1 MGLFSFLSFGNDIKR
16 VLRNGAVIIDVRTV
30 HEYDQGRIKGSLN
43 IPLDRISASI
53 ERIKGLNKPVIFVC
67 NSGNRSGSAIRIVK
81 QNGLKEVYNGG
92 NWESVLKK
100 INSL

>member
-1 MGLFSFLSFGNDIKR
+1 MGLFSFLSFGSDIKR

>member
-1 MGLFSFLSFGNDIKR
+1 MGLFSFLSFGSDIKR

-92 NWESVLKK
+92 NWESVLRK

>member
-1 MGLFSFLSFGNDIKR
+1 MGLFSFLSFGSDIKR

-30 HEYDQGRIKGSLN
+30 YEYDQGRIKGSLN

-92 NWESVLKK
+92 SWESVLKK

>member
-1 MGLFSFLSFGNDIKR
+1 MGLFSFLSFGTDIKR
-16 VLRNGAVIIDVRTV
+16 ALRNGAVIIDVRTV

-67 NSGNRSGSAIRIVK
+67 NSGNRSGSAVRIVK
-81 QNGLKEVYNGG
+81 QNGLKQVYNGG

>member
-1 MGLFSFLSFGNDIKR
+1 MGLFSFLSFGSNIKQA
-16 VLRNGAVIIDVRTV
+16 LRNGAVIIDVRTV

-67 NSGNRSGSAIRIVK
+67 NSGNRSGSALRAVK